1 LSPGLIPSPQEQ
13 NGFLVSGPAHLRNNS
28 EHTVEIGKTLYVKD
42 RKSWRAWLR
51 KNYNRKSEIWLI
63 YYKLNSGKKRI
74 PYDVAIEEA
83 LCFGWIDS
91 IAKPIDQQKYAQRF
105 SPRRPGSQL
114 SETNRERV
122 RRLIKSRRMTRAG
135 LAAITHAFRQTE
147 KPKRVTPAND
157 VLEALQSDKQTWAN
171 FQKFPQTYKRIRI
184 WWIEASRNRPEV
196 FRQRLAYFVKMTA
209 QNKKF
214 GMVQ

>member
-1 LSPGLIPSPQEQ
+1 LD
-13 NGFLVSGPAHLRNNS
+13 
-28 EHTVEIGKTLYVKD
+28 IGKTLYVSD
-42 RKSWRAWLR
+42 RRSWRAWLK
-51 KNYNRKSEIWLI
+51 KNHQKKSEIWLI

-74 PYDVAIEEA
+74 PYNDSVEEA

-91 IAKPIDQQKYAQRF
+91 ILKPIDEKKYAQRF

-122 RRLIKSRRMTRAG
+122 RRLIRNRKMTAAG
-135 LAAITHAFRQTE
+135 LTAIKHAYRHAE
-147 KPKRVTPAND
+147 KPKRLVLAD
-157 VLEALQSDKQTWAN
+157 DILEALKADKKTWAN
-171 FQKFPQTYKRIRI
+171 FQKFTPTYRRIRI
-184 WWIEASRNRPEV
+184 WWIEASRSRPGV